1 MSGNSLQCTSSQ
13 LCAKCKKKTLVE
25 CKCPCGQIFCIKCR
39 VPELHGCTF
48 DFRLEQQKKLARENP
63 VVTGEKLNKIS

>member
-1 MSGNSLQCTSSQ
+1 M
-13 LCAKCKKKTLVE
+13 E
-25 CKCPCGQIFCIKCR
+25 YKCPCEKIFCIKCR

-48 DFRLEQQKKLARENP
+48 DFYAEHQKKLAKENP